1 MTQIDFIT
9 AAQTLKK
16 LTFSK
21 SWQNSFVSKT
31 KKLLNRE
38 NNQFE
43 DRELGVF
50 VFLPAP
56 VIIRHFG
63 SDKAFLVFRSENKL
77 EKDWDY
83 KLLSDVTENTNRRLA
98 VWYLSKMLDVLQIN
112 FTIDDSYT
120 VYIEEAELKKLGE
133 SELPQI
139 KEFYNSLYIPKTTL
153 AKKQGEHESWS

>member
-1 MTQIDFIT
+1 MTQIDFIS

-21 SWQNSFVSKT
+21 SWQNSFVTKT

-38 NNQFE
+38 TNQFE
-43 DRELGVF
+43 ERELDVF

-56 VIIRHFG
+56 IIIRHFG
-63 SDKAFLVFRSENKL
+63 SDKAFLVFRSENKS

-83 KLLSDVTENTNRRLA
+83 KLLADVTENNNRRLA
-98 VWYLSKMLDVLQIN
+98 VWYLSKMLDVLNIG

-120 VYIEEAELKKLGE
+120 VYINDGELKKLGE
-133 SELPQI
+133 SDIPEI
-139 KEFYNSLYIPKTTL
+139 KAFYNSLYIPKTTL
-153 AKKQGEHESWS
+153 AKKHGDHESWS